1 MEKSTV
7 SLTMRSSLRAAGG
20 MSSLLGAIFFL
31 CTPVQA
37 EEASSGIKWTFD
49 GELSQ
54 GVMWRAS
61 ARNNAL
67 VGPSNGGTDMRNLD
81 LGDDGNLNY
90 PRKGQVVASP
100 ASFLGTVEGEF
111 GNQRVLVRGS
121 LMYDWKNN
129 DFSRLSTD
137 AREIIGKRARL
148 LDAYWAGTF
157 NTGEESNMELKLGR
171 QVIMWGESKM
181 LPGGINYFNPL
192 DFSRLR
198 QPGSTLKD
206 GALPVGAAAVTLVTG
221 PTVTLQGFYQLER
234 AEQELDPV
242 GSFFSDV
249 DILGAGAGTTT
260 IAPFVPLPLS
270 RIATRRHSRSGQFGV
285 AAFVKLDYL
294 GLGFYYQNLTQRTA
308 RTSGYGNAS
317 APFGVP
323 QTSYLWEYPKDI
335 ETVGVSFNT
344 KLGKGAL
351 TGEVAYRRN
360 VPIGLDGGAMGTARA
375 NAALCVAALGMT
387 PDCPVAIA
395 GPTPLKADATGYI
408 KGYAQIEQLAFNL
421 GYLKFFTGSDAFIS
435 ALGANG
441 GSILLEASAIRSDM
455 PNQMR
460 LPTLVTDKWHGS
472 GIASLG
478 IDYLRVNGSDWAITP
493 KLVVQTWYLG
503 DEASGAPF
511 FKGRLQVTPALQFR
525 RENPDISFELSYT
538 STSDHSHRGDRVL
551 SDRDYVAATARFAF

>member
-1 MEKSTV
+1 MWSG
-7 SLTMRSSLRAAGG
+7 LRAAAG
-20 MSSLLGAIFFL
+20 MSSLLGAVFCL
-31 CTPVQA
+31 CTPVHA
-37 EEASSGIKWTFD
+37 EEASGGDIKWTFD

-90 PRKGQVVASP
+90 PRKGQVVAAPISL
-100 ASFLGTVEGEF
+100 LGTLEGEF

-121 LMYDWKNN
+121 LMYDWKNAN
-129 DFSRLSTD
+129 FGPLSAE
-137 AREIIGKRARL
+137 ARDIIGKRARL

-157 NTGEESNMELKLGR
+157 NTGDESSMEIKLGR
-171 QVIMWGESKM
+171 QVIMWGESKI
-181 LPGGINYFNPL
+181 LPFGINYFNPL

-206 GALPVGAAAVTLVTG
+206 GALPVGAAAVTLSTG
-221 PTVTLQGFYQLER
+221 PTLTLQGFYQLQR
-234 AEQELDPV
+234 AKQELDPA

-260 IAPFVPLPLS
+260 IAPFIPLPIS
-270 RIATRRHSRSGQFGV
+270 RLPDRNYSNSGQFGL
-285 AAFVKLDYL
+285 AAFLKLEGL
-294 GLGFYYQNLTQRTA
+294 GLGFYYQNLTQRTE
-308 RTSGYGNAS
+308 RTSGYGNAG
-317 APFGVP
+317 AFGAP
-323 QTSYLWEYPKDI
+323 QTSYFWEFPKDI
-335 ETVGVSFNT
+335 ETYGVSFNS

-351 TGEVAYRRN
+351 SGEVAYRRN
-360 VPIGLDGGAMGTARA
+360 VPIGLDPGAVGNARA
-375 NAALCVAALGMT
+375 NAALCVVALGLT

-395 GPTPLKADATGYI
+395 GPSPLRADATGYI
-408 KGYAQIEQLAFNL
+408 KGYAQIEQVAVNL
-421 GYLKFFTGSDAFIS
+421 NYLTFFAGSHPFIT

-441 GSILLEASAIRSDM
+441 GSILLEASAVHSDM
-455 PNQMR
+455 PNQML

-472 GIASLG
+472 AIALLAV
-478 IDYLRVNGSDWAITP
+478 DYLRINGSDWSLTP

-511 FKGRLQVTPALQFR
+511 FKGRLQVTPALQLR
-525 RENPDISFELSYT
+525 RENPDLSFELSYT
-538 STSDHSHRGDRVL
+538 QTSDHSARGDRVL
-551 SDRDYVAATARFAF
+551 SDRDYVAATARFTF